1 MSAEEIS
8 AFEEEV
14 RAEAERQWHGLGDS
28 RTERLQMGAVRLEGS
43 FPDTE
48 IVLHFTDPL
57 REERGEQTFRRH
69 LWSTGMT
76 GAYISEDG
84 RPADPPDIALMIT
97 TWARGG

>member
-1 MSAEEIS
+1 MSADEIS
-8 AFEEEV
+8 AFEEAIRSET
-14 RAEAERQWHGLGDS
+14 ERQWHLLGDVP
-28 RTERLQMGAVRLEGS
+28 TERLQMGAVRLEGS

-69 LWSTGMT
+69 LWSTAMT
-76 GAYISEDG
+76 GMYITEDG

-97 TWARGG
+97 TWASGG